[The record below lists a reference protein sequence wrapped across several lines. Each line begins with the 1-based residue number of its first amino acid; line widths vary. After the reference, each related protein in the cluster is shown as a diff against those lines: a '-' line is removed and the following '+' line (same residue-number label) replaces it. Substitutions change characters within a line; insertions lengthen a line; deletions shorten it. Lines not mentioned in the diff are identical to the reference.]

1 MDTAIVAT
9 NTSTAAQVYTTR
21 EAAAQVVDAFIA
33 QQPGKDSTRYTYR
46 RSLNQFIAWIYN
58 TGRNLQTLGKADIVA
73 YLAYM
78 LPADEDDT
86 TGKSALTA
94 SSYLTAV
101 KLFYKW
107 AADNLAYPNIAA
119 GVPLP
124 RRAKKFRKE
133 ALTAEEAHALL
144 EEVEATASTRDTA
157 IVNLLLR
164 NGLRTIEV
172 TRANVEDLQ
181 TKAGRT
187 ILLLKG
193 KGHNER
199 DDFAIISPKCKAALA
214 AYLATRPA
222 AKGKEP
228 LFTCTSHNNQDGRL
242 TTRTISGLVKQH
254 LRAIGIDDR
263 AYTAHS
269 LRHTCA
275 CSLLD
280 ATGDLERV
288 RETLRHSSA
297 NTTRIYTYH
306 TEERRRLA
314 AAPELCLDN
323 VF

>member
-1 MDTAIVAT
+1 MDAALQNTAT
-9 NTSTAAQVYTTR
+9 GTLQVYATR
-21 EAAAQVVDAFIA
+21 QDVDQVVEAFIN

-46 RSLNQFIAWIYN
+46 RSLNQFFNWVYS
-58 TGRNLQTLGKADIVA
+58 TGRNLQTLCKADIVA

-78 LPADEDDT
+78 LPADEDAT
-86 TGKSALTA
+86 NAKSALTA

-119 GVPLP
+119 NVPLP

-133 ALTAEEAHALL
+133 ALTNEEAASLL
-144 EEVEATASTRDTA
+144 GEAGSTASTRDYA
-157 IVNLLLR
+157 IITLLLR

-172 TRANVEDLQ
+172 ARANVEDLQ

-193 KGHNER
+193 KGHNEK
-199 DDFAIISPKCKAALA
+199 DDFTIISPKCKAALT
-214 AYLATRPA
+214 AYLETRPG
-222 AKGKEP
+222 AKGREP
-228 LFTCTSHNNQDGRL
+228 LFTCTSNNNQGGRL
-242 TTRTISGLVKQH
+242 TTRTISGLVKAH
-254 LRAIGIDDR
+254 LRAIGIDNR

-280 ATGDLERV
+280 ATGDLDQV
-288 RETLRHSSA
+288 RATLRHTSE

-314 AAPELCLDN
+314 VAPELSLDN

>member
-1 MDTAIVAT
+1 METAVQTIT
-9 NTSTAAQVYTTR
+9 PNTPQVYTTR
-21 EAAAQVVDAFIA
+21 QQADQVIDAFIA
-33 QQPGKDSTRYTYR
+33 QQPGKASTRYTYR
-46 RSLNQFIAWIYN
+46 RSLNQYFNWVYT
-58 TGRNLQTLGKADIVA
+58 TGRNLQTLTKADIVA

-86 TGKSALTA
+86 NAKSALTA

-133 ALTAEEAHALL
+133 ALTNQEAQALL
-144 EEVEATASTRDTA
+144 TEVEATASTRDNA
-157 IVNLLLR
+157 IINLLLR

-172 TRANVEDLQ
+172 ARANVEDLQ

-193 KGHNER
+193 KGHNDK
-199 DDFAIISPKCKAALA
+199 DDFAIISPKCKAALG

-222 AKGKEP
+222 AKGREP
-228 LFTCTSHNNQDGRL
+228 LFTCASHNNQDGRL
-242 TTRTISGLVKQH
+242 TTRTISGLVKAH

-280 ATGDLERV
+280 ATGDLQQV
-288 RETLRHSSA
+288 RATLRHQNE

-323 VF
+323 IF